1 MVLKKVLFLS
11 LVFGISIS
19 CSLPIL
25 FEQNEGDYTE
35 EVYTAEDIAEVWIH
49 FVVQALPDGDTVTE
63 QKILFFYDY
72 PELVE
77 LRSEIASR
85 TVSRFRR

>member
-25 FEQNEGDYTE
+25 FEQDEGDYTE

-49 FVVQALPDGDTVTE
+49 FVV
-63 QKILFFYDY
+63 
-72 PELVE
+72 
-77 LRSEIASR
+77 
-85 TVSRFRR
+85 